1 MTDAPAPGPPGAP
14 DPSGRHSVGAAV
26 RQGFVWNLV
35 NFVASQGAGIVI
47 FLTLSR
53 AVSPAM
59 FGVFALAAI
68 VVDMIAMQGRWAGM
82 DAIIQRRDF
91 SPAALSSAFF
101 SMMGVGVLA
110 SLIAFLAAG
119 PAAQAL
125 GEPDLAFVLP
135 ALSLTLLL
143 TPAAVVMDAIL
154 MRELKFRSQA
164 LRSLAGT
171 LIGGGV
177 GIAVAFSAEVNW
189 ALVAQRVAGM
199 AVTLV
204 VLFAITRWLPTW
216 TFDRANALQFL
227 ARAGQ
232 LWAATAFASIHARI
246 IEAFVG
252 IRAGAVDLGLIN
264 VARRFELVLHGIA
277 TSPIQGIWVPV
288 LSHLRADS
296 AESWRLF
303 VRLYQLCAFIA
314 LPAFVG
320 LALIAHELVA
330 VALDQRYAAAGDILF
345 IIALQGVFMPVS
357 YFSNLVF
364 AGLDRSDLSLKL
376 SVANLIITAPIV
388 WIAAGY
394 GAYWALFSALFAMA
408 GVGIVATL
416 MQIRMLH
423 GKVSEFLAALTPGYA
438 ACAFMTICVALL
450 QAALPENP
458 ALNLVLLPICGFVT
472 FAGWLLAFHRNQ
484 LRAAWDFISA
494 VRSGDPAA
502 IIEAEAALPSA

>member
-1 MTDAPAPGPPGAP
+1 MTDAPAPSSEGAP
-14 DPSGRHSVGAAV
+14 SAGRPAVGAAV
-26 RQGFVWNLV
+26 RQGFIWNLI

-53 AVSPAM
+53 SVSPAM

-68 VVDMIAMQGRWAGM
+68 IVDMIALQGRWAGM

-110 SLIAFLAAG
+110 SLIAFIAAG
-119 PAAQAL
+119 PAAAAL

-154 MRELKFRSQA
+154 MRELRFRAQA
-164 LRSLAGT
+164 LRSLIGT

-177 GIAVAFSAEVNW
+177 GIAIAFSPEVNW
-189 ALVAQRVAGM
+189 ALVAQRLVGM
-199 AVTLV
+199 AVTLL
-204 VLFAITRWLPTW
+204 VLFAVTRWLPAW
-216 TFDRANALQFL
+216 KFDRANALQFL

-232 LWAATAFASIHARI
+232 LWAATTFASVHARI

-252 IRAGAVDLGLIN
+252 IRAGAAELGLVN
-264 VARRFELVLHGIA
+264 VARRFELALHGVA
-277 TSPIQGIWVPV
+277 TGPIQGIWVPV
-288 LSHLRADS
+288 LSHLRSDS

-303 VRLYQLCAFIA
+303 LRLYQLSAFIA

-320 LALIAHELVA
+320 LSLVSRELVA
-330 VALDQRYAAAGDILF
+330 VALDERYVGAGPILF

-376 SVANLIITAPIV
+376 SIANLIITTPLV
-388 WIAAGY
+388 WFAAGY
-394 GAYWALFSALFAMA
+394 GAYWALFAALFAMA
-408 GVGIVATL
+408 GIGIIATL
-416 MQIRMLH
+416 IQIRMLH
-423 GKVSEFLAALTPGYA
+423 GKVSEFLAALLPGYA
-438 ACAFMTICVALL
+438 ACAFMTICVA
-450 QAALPENP
+450 ALKAVLPDNP
-458 ALNLVLLPICGFVT
+458 LLNLIVLSLFGLSA
-472 FAGWLLAFHRNQ
+472 FAGWLVAFHRNQ
-484 LRAAWDFISA
+484 LRAAWEFVSA
-494 VRSGDPAA
+494 VRSGHP
-502 IIEAEAALPSA
+502 EAALEGETP